1 MSISQNLNPKQSKA
15 FTREFLL
22 QTYIALLIEH
32 EVSTQMQCLRKC
44 IDPTSAVTSRLQQA
58 NLVSCFPSELM
69 DALVLTAIVSNSP
82 YNTFR

>member
-1 MSISQNLNPKQSKA
+1 MSNISQNLKLKQSKA
-15 FTREFLL
+15 FTRELL
-22 QTYIALLIEH
+22 LLTYIAVLSEH
-32 EVSTQMQCLRKC
+32 EVSTQWLRKC

-58 NLVSCFPSELM
+58 NLVSCSPSGLM